1 MSQLKTLV
9 ITGVT
14 GGLGYAMVEWF
25 ATNGHTVIGCGRSAS
40 KVADM
45 NTKFQAYNVKFSVVD
60 VTAPEEIENWAKES
74 IQLYG
79 APDFLVNNAGLTNKP
94 DNLWDVSLEEFDK
107 VVDINIKG
115 VNYCIHYFLP
125 YMIEAKK
132 GVVVNLSSGWGRMTS
147 PKMAPYCATKFAIE
161 GISKALAQELP
172 SPLVSVPLDPG
183 GAIHT
188 EMTETVFKEGAKMQ
202 RSPQQWAET
211 ACPFILSLNRAS
223 NGKSVTAP

>member
-45 NTKFQAYNVKFSVVD
+45 STKFQAYNVKFSVVD

-94 DNLWDVSLEEFDK
+94 DNLWDVS
-107 VVDINIKG
+107 
-115 VNYCIHYFLP
+115 CIHYFLP

-132 GVVVNLSSGWGRMTS
+132 GVVVNLSSGWGRMAS